1 VRPITAQPGHT
12 EAEVIATLA
21 SRTFVYADCYT
32 ITPLVGSP
40 LHYTNAR
47 RDVTVVPLG
56 GSVRQ
61 TYKSRT
67 VLIQGLKSHT
77 KIGVHVDSQQIQL
90 DYTNENEYQGR
101 LSWPRALLL
110 GYLDGA
116 TIKRDRFIAS
126 EWGADLSYPWLGGM
140 PWFNGTLTN
149 LTDVGRQTATLN
161 VKSAFNVLDRQ
172 MPRSL
177 FTSRCK
183 NVWGDAACGVDRDLF
198 ATLVTIAS
206 GTPTT
211 SFLPWAS
218 ATTNYVEGM
227 VHIDNGD
234 SVTRVRKIQKTDG
247 TGLYLASP
255 LDFLPIIGQTFTAFE
270 GCPGTIAR
278 CEDFHGGSF
287 LDFFKGFDLIPV
299 AESAV

>member
-12 EAEVIATLA
+12 EAEVIAALA

-47 RDVTVVPLG
+47 RDITVVPLG
-56 GSVRQ
+56 GSIRQ
-61 TYKSRT
+61 TYQSRN
-67 VLIQGLKSHT
+67 VLIKGLKAHT
-77 KIGVHVDSQQIQL
+77 KIGVQVDEQQIQI
-90 DYTNENEYQGR
+90 DYTGETEYQGR

-116 TIKRDRFIAS
+116 TIRRDRYIAT

-140 PWFNGTLTN
+140 PWFDGTLTS

-172 MPRSL
+172 MPQSL

-183 NVWGDAACGVDRDLF
+183 RVWGDAGCGVDRNLF
-198 ATLVTIAS
+198 ATLITITS

-218 ATTNYVEGM
+218 ATSDYVEGM
-227 VHIDNGD
+227 VHMDNSD
-234 SVTRVRKIQKTDG
+234 AVTRVRKILKIDG
-247 TGLYLASP
+247 SGLYLASP
-255 LDFLPIIGQTFTAFE
+255 LDFLPAVGQSFTAYE
-270 GCPGTIAR
+270 GCPGTASR
-278 CEDFHGGSF
+278 CEDFHGSSWR
-287 LDFFKGFDLIPV
+287 DFFLGFDKVPV